1 MKNTFETKRN
11 VWEIVPYKPDR
22 KSAMYEYERG
32 AKYKL
37 YRKTVLNAD
46 YNVFVGLFS
55 TKHACKEYAANNDF

>member
-1 MKNTFETKRN
+1 MKNRFETKRN

-37 YRKTVLNAD
+37 YRKTD
-46 YNVFVGLFS
+46 SYNIYHGLFS
-55 TKHACKEYAANNDF
+55 TKHAAKKYAMENDF